1 MKYEL
6 KNQRYTIN
14 DNLAANVLVVG
25 FATKISKSELITNF
39 SKIRDMVPLLNSKL
53 VVTDNN
59 CYFESNDINFEY
71 TVEECENIN
80 NWINNQYNTPLKMS
94 AGEFLRIALFKD
106 NTLIVFAHNIISDS
120 RGLVNFAKAIYQGTE
135 NFTFKYCEDQ
145 VAKIRF
151 LDQIKVNKYKNPKQT
166 SVEGLPLGKIKV
178 KKISLK
184 SDIVFT
190 LCSSEGVSLLSF
202 FISVALS
209 LSKAVRKNIMIP
221 FCSKLNEDIILV
233 NDTYNIKFKRG
244 LEPRLS
250 FYDNCAEIDKLLKS
264 FLKNK
269 PFVLRN
275 AILNTIPTELID
287 NPLKSESIFKFLTSD
302 MLFDVVPTIEEDS
315 IVKSLSFYPS
325 NTFIKNSFG
334 ITVVDDKVTI
344 CSIVHDKDGEE
355 LFASYQKT
363 INLLSKN
370 ADIKLNNK

>member
-1 MKYEL
+1 LSLE
-6 KNQRYTIN
+6 
-14 DNLAANVLVVG
+14 
-25 FATKISKSELITNF
+25 
-39 SKIRDMVPLLNSKL
+39 
-53 VVTDNN
+53 
-59 CYFESNDINFEY
+59 
-71 TVEECENIN
+71 
-80 NWINNQYNTPLKMS
+80 
-94 AGEFLRIALFKD
+94 
-106 NTLIVFAHNIISDS
+106 
-120 RGLVNFAKAIYQGTE
+120 
-135 NFTFKYCEDQ
+135 
-145 VAKIRF
+145 
-151 LDQIKVNKYKNPKQT
+151 
-166 SVEGLPLGKIKV
+166 KIKV

-202 FISVALS
+202 FITVALS

-221 FCSKLNEDIILV
+221 FCSKLNEDLILV

-250 FYDNCAEIDKLLKS
+250 FYDNCAEIDKLLKT

-275 AILNTIPTELID
+275 AILNTIPTKLID
-287 NPLKSESIFKFLTSD
+287 NPLKSESVYKFLTSD

-315 IVKSLSFYPS
+315 IIKSLSFYPS

-344 CSIVHDKDGEE
+344 CSIIHDKEGEE

-363 INLLSKN
+363 VNLLSNN
-370 ADIKLNNK
+370 ADIKLK